1 MGSYYKID
9 EAKKVLPGDEAL
21 KNANKR
27 RAGWVK
33 KIQIIQ
39 LRIQK

>member
-9 EAKKVLPGDEAL
+9 EAKKVFPGDEAL

-27 RAGWVK
+27 RAG
-33 KIQIIQ
+33 
-39 LRIQK
+39 